1 MRFCPQCGSK
11 LLTATRFCSEC
22 GEKLVAPE
30 QPAAATSVG
39 VGKLANSVSSTTSSV
54 VSGPFL
60 AVFGALLGFGTLMAW
75 MILRQLPARENLLA
89 SAPPPAVSTAETSDT
104 GSGEKFPDGHPQ
116 VQLPKEALAF
126 IKQVEDK
133 AHAHP
138 NDLAAWNELGGV
150 TLRAATFD
158 PSYYAAA
165 AEAYEHVL
173 KIDPDNLDA
182 LRGVGNINFDQRK
195 FDAAIAAYEH
205 YLSKKPDDPDVR
217 TDLGTMLLSSGA
229 GDQAI
234 KQYRRVLE
242 AHPDF
247 FEAMFNL
254 GVAYGESN
262 PAAARDA
269 LNKAIKMAPDAQA
282 RSRASQLL
290 ASLDSNSN
298 SAMGGIGGGKNP
310 SGTTPPAAP
319 PTTFRAAVEQSVRD
333 LPVAG
338 DKVKSVEWSSDSE
351 ARVMMDNFP
360 MDQMPPFAATKFI
373 TDLKAGIEQA
383 KTSFKI
389 TAPVKVDL
397 CDAATGRVMRSV
409 TD

>member
-11 LLTATRFCSEC
+11 LLPAARFCSAC
-22 GEKLVAPE
+22 GENLMAPDQGASNKPSIE
-30 QPAAATSVG
+30 GRSAAPTGPAT
-39 VGKLANSVSSTTSSV
+39 NSLT
-54 VSGPFL
+54 SGPFL

-89 SAPPPAVSTAETSDT
+89 SAPPPVTTSEASD
-104 GSGEKFPDGHPQ
+104 SSEKFPEGRPQ

-126 IKQVEDK
+126 IRQVENK
-133 AHAHP
+133 AHAHS
-138 NDLAAWNELGGV
+138 NDLAAWNELGEV

-173 KIDPDNLDA
+173 KIDPDNLAA

-195 FDAAIAAYEH
+195 YDAAIAAYEH

-229 GDQAI
+229 ADQAI
-234 KQYRRVLE
+234 KQYQRVLE
-242 AHPDF
+242 AHPAF

-262 PAAARDA
+262 PVAARDA
-269 LNKAIKMAPDAQA
+269 LNKAIKLAPDAQA

-298 SAMGGIGGGKNP
+298 SPMGGKNP
-310 SGTTPPAAP
+310 AASGATPGAP
-319 PTTFRAAVEQSVRD
+319 PTTFRAAVEQAIRD

-338 DKVKSVEWSSDSE
+338 DKVQSVQWSSDSQ

-360 MDQMPPFAATKFI
+360 MEQMPPFATTKFI

-383 KTSFKI
+383 KTSFKVA
-389 TAPVKVDL
+389 APVKVDL